1 MGANVPINSNVL
13 SVPRN
18 PIVATDNR
26 FIYPQQI
33 ALYLQEKIYSWTG
46 DDFVITDYNGTPYF
60 KCGGRAFSFREKK
73 VICDIYGMPIYNIK
87 HELFSLRGRFKLY
100 FGDQGNRV
108 MASIDP
114 INTFGGLYS
123 VTFFNIATGQND
135 YLELA
140 CDLIGSRCG
149 IFHGSA
155 KAGAPLICRINKQ
168 YDAKNY
174 FYDKQNY
181 VVEIAPNVDASFMV
195 GLGIIF
201 DELKNDDSK

>member
-13 SVPRN
+13 SYPRN
-18 PIVATDNR
+18 PIVVTDNR

-46 DDFVITDYNGTPYF
+46 DDFAITDFNGIPF
-60 KCGGRAFSFREKK
+60 FRCGGRAFSFKQKK
-73 VICDIYGMPIYNIK
+73 VINDVYGVPIFNIK
-87 HELFSLRGRFKLY
+87 HELLSLRGRFKLY
-100 FGDQGNRV
+100 QGAESFRV
-108 MASIDP
+108 LASIDP
-114 INTFGGLYS
+114 INTFGSIYS
-123 VTFFNIATGQND
+123 INFFNIATGQND

-140 CDLIGSRCG
+140 CDLVGSRCG

-155 KAGAPLICRINKQ
+155 RGGAPLICRINKQ

-174 FYDKQNY
+174 YFDKQNY
-181 VVEIAPNVDASFMV
+181 VVEIAPNVDTAFMI

-201 DELKNDDSK
+201 DELKNDSSD